1 MDRLENELIK
11 DIGEERY
18 NHTLRVVDTA
28 IKLARKQDIDLEKV
42 KKAAILH
49 DCAKFPGQ
57 INWLKMARDFDIILD
72 NYMEYNQDLIHAP
85 LGAKIAEV
93 KYKIEDKEV
102 LDAIYYHTTGRENM
116 TLLDKIIY
124 IADYIEPGRKFPGV
138 DEIRKETFAHLD
150 RGILLALDNTIKFL
164 VDRNKLIHP
173 NTLKARNFL
182 LMDLNPKIKEDIFL

>member
-72 NYMEYNQDLIHAP
+72 NYMKYNQDLIHAP